1 MLNIDGNKKKKMR
14 KKSFDY
20 DGTKAAWGFQGD
32 DARGPGQGATTPAW
46 VVPPLPPSAGL
57 SRPRRCFNRASWS
70 RILEGGGGGGGG
82 GIRRS
87 QGVHR
92 VFTGCW
98 QGDMRGWRVET
109 GGREGRDM
117 CPLLPLH

>member
-46 VVPPLPPSAGL
+46 VVPPLPPSPGL
-57 SRPRRCFNRASWS
+57 SRPLPAQEMLQPS
-70 RILEGGGGGGGG
+70 I
-82 GIRRS
+82 
-87 QGVHR
+87 
-92 VFTGCW
+92 
-98 QGDMRGWRVET
+98 MVEN
-109 GGREGRDM
+109 
-117 CPLLPLH
+117 P